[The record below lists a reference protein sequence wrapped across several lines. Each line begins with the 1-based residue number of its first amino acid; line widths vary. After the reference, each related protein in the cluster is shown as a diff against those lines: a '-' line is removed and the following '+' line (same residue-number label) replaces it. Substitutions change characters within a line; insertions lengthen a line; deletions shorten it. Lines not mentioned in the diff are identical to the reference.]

1 MSSRVKISL
10 EDVAKKAIK
19 VIIIGVGGGGDI
31 GWAIPIINYLRL
43 FKAKEFF
50 IGEPGIGWWNID
62 GRIALGGFKI
72 QIKDL
77 DKYKRIS
84 KRLALIDYDT
94 KVINGAIKGMKLP
107 QSIVAELMKTKSF
120 ILELDEGVDGMVEEL
135 KMFIKK
141 EKIDL
146 IIGVDCGSDSF
157 YSGVETKV
165 LSPLVDAMV
174 VAMLARLDIPSV
186 LSLIGYGCDGDLMP
200 EELDKSISLVM
211 KKGGFLGA
219 RGLTPIDIEYM
230 EKFFNMFPNP
240 VEEWPLKAAK
250 GELGWKRMNELWSIK
265 ISPFTSIMLFFDP
278 KILLEHNPLAKKIL
292 YSKSL
297 KEAENITLKLG
308 LIPETR
314 MVKLLPSLLEGE

>member
-1 MSSRVKISL
+1 LPSLIKTSL
-10 EDVAKKAIK
+10 EDVAKEATK
-19 VIIIGVGGGGDI
+19 IIMIGVGGGGDI
-31 GWAIPIINYLRL
+31 GWAIPLINYLRL

-50 IGEPGIGWWNID
+50 VGEPGIGWWNID

-77 DKYKRIS
+77 DKYERVS
-84 KRLALIDYDT
+84 PGLALIDYDT
-94 KVINGAIKGMKLP
+94 RITSGVIKGMKLP

-120 ILELDEGVDGMVEEL
+120 ILELNGGVNGMVKEL
-135 KMFIKK
+135 GTFIKK

-146 IIGVDCGSDSF
+146 IIGVDCGSDSL
-157 YSGVETKV
+157 YSGIETKV

-200 EELDKSISLVM
+200 EELERSVSLVM

-219 RGLTPIDIEYM
+219 RGLTPIDIDYM
-230 EKFFNMFPNP
+230 EKFFNKFPNP
-240 VEEWPLKAAK
+240 VEEWPLKAVR
-250 GELGWKRMNELWSIK
+250 GELGWKKMNELWSIK
-265 ISPFTSIMLFFDP
+265 VSPLTSIMLFFDP
-278 KILLEHNPLAKKIL
+278 KILLEHNPLAKKIS

-297 KEAENITLKLG
+297 KEAESITLKLG
-308 LIPETR
+308 LIPETK
-314 MVKLLPSLLEGE
+314 MVKLLPSLEEE